1 MMEDKLKEIF
11 DKEMERWEENE
22 KELNKF
28 LNNIDGNTPTVML
41 IMLLMVK
48 TAKAAIQSDWKKES
62 FLHLAA
68 SAFDDAEALIEER
81 VKELH

>member
-1 MMEDKLKEIF
+1 MEDELKKVFE
-11 DKEMERWEENE
+11 KEMERWEENE
-22 KELNKF
+22 RELDEA
-28 LNNIDGNTPTVML
+28 LGNIDGNTPAFMV

-48 TAKAAIQSDWKKES
+48 TAKAAIQSGWEKES

>member
-1 MMEDKLKEIF
+1 MEDELKKGF

-22 KELNKF
+22 RELDEA
-28 LNNIDGNTPTVML
+28 LGNIDGNTPAFMV

-48 TAKAAIQSDWKKES
+48 TARAAIQSGWKKES

-68 SAFDDAEALIEER
+68 SAFDDAEAEDKEMS
-81 VKELH
+81 KELH

>member
-1 MMEDKLKEIF
+1 MMEDKLKKVF

-48 TAKAAIQSDWKKES
+48 TAQSAIQSDWKKES

-68 SAFDDAEALIEER
+68 SAFDDAEAQDEEMS
-81 VKELH
+81 KELH

>member
-1 MMEDKLKEIF
+1 MEDKLEEILNR
-11 DKEMERWEENE
+11 EMERWEENA

-28 LNNIDGNTPTVML
+28 LNNIDGNTPTVMV

-48 TAKAAIQSDWKKES
+48 TAQSAIQSDWKKEN

-68 SAFDDAEALIEER
+68 SAFDDAEAQHEEMS
-81 VKELH
+81 KELH